1 VIQSFLA
8 STSPALLWGT
18 FALALAAAELV
29 VPGVFLIFLAIAA
42 GLTALVE
49 LLVPMGGA
57 FQLLVFAVLS
67 ALSMSA
73 GRLWYLARPATS
85 VDPLL
90 NDRAARLVGRPVTV
104 SEAIVHGEG
113 RVKVD
118 DSSWRATGPDAPI
131 GARLTVIKV
140 DGSTLVLDWPAA

>member
-1 VIQSFLA
+1 MIETFIQ

-18 FALALAAAELV
+18 LALVLAAAELV

-42 GLTALVE
+42 GITAIVE
-49 LLVPMGGA
+49 LFIPMGGA
-57 FQLLVFAVLS
+57 FQLLIFAVLS
-67 ALSMSA
+67 ALSVSA

-90 NDRAARLVGRPVTV
+90 NDKAARLVGRSVTV
-104 SEAIVHGEG
+104 SEAIVQGEG
-113 RVKVD
+113 RVRVD

-131 GARLTVIKV
+131 GTRLTVVEV
-140 DGSTLVLDWPAA
+140 DGTTLVLSWPAA

>member
-1 VIQSFLA
+1 MIQQFLG
-8 STSPALLWGT
+8 SMSPPLLWGIA
-18 FALALAAAELV
+18 ALVLAAAELV

-42 GLTALVE
+42 ALTAIVE

-57 FQLLVFAVLS
+57 FQLLIFSVLS
-67 ALSMSA
+67 ALSVSA

-85 VDPLL
+85 VDPML
-90 NDRAARLVGRPVTV
+90 NDRGARLIGRAVTV

-118 DSSWRATGPDAPI
+118 DSSWRATGPDAPV
-131 GARLTVIKV
+131 GARLTVVAV
-140 DGSTLVLDWPAA
+140 DGSTLVVAYPAA

>member
-1 VIQSFLA
+1 MIQSFLA

-42 GLTALVE
+42 AITAIVE
-49 LLVPMGGA
+49 LFVPMGGA

-67 ALSMSA
+67 ALSVSA

-90 NDRAARLVGRPVTV
+90 NDKAARLIGQTVTV
-104 SEAIVHGEG
+104 SEAIVQGEG
-113 RVKVD
+113 RVKVG
-118 DSSWRATGPDAPI
+118 DSSWAVTGPDAPV
-131 GARLTVIKV
+131 GARLTVV
-140 DGSTLVLDWPAA
+140 DVNGSTLAVAYPAA